1 MQLRVSHDQEVDV
14 LYLRACQGAPDGTT
28 LDDPALSGI
37 AALIG
42 TFEGYDIVGLII
54 QGAAHCL
61 YPPFVLNH
69 GNPPAAGGGSRL
81 CRYDADTDTL
91 TLGFTAADPE
101 LITQDNAYLVGYWQR
116 DPEDADYF
124 PLIGVSLLN
133 ASKHL
138 ASYFVPVEPAAA
150 G

>member
-1 MQLRVSHDQEVDV
+1 MQLRVSYDPEFDILYVNTGETCYDGASIEDLDEVV
-14 LYLRACQGAPDGTT
+14 AEIKTKG
-28 LDDPALSGI
+28 
-37 AALIG
+37 
-42 TFEGYDIVGLII
+42 GYAVAGLII

-61 YPPFVLNH
+61 YPPFVLNR

-91 TLGFTAADPE
+91 TLGFTAAAPE
-101 LITQDNAYLVGYWQR
+101 MITQDNAYLVGYWQR

-124 PLIGVSLLN
+124 PLIGVSLLD

-138 ASYFVPVEPAAA
+138 APYFVPVEPAAA

>member
-1 MQLRVSHDQEVDV
+1 MQLRVSYDPEFDILYVNTGEQSYDGASIEGLDEVV
-14 LYLRACQGAPDGTT
+14 AEIKTKG
-28 LDDPALSGI
+28 
-37 AALIG
+37 
-42 TFEGYDIVGLII
+42 GYAVAGLII

-61 YPPFVLNH
+61 YPPFVLNQ

-91 TLGFTAADPE
+91 TLGFTAEAPE

-138 ASYFVPVEPAAA
+138 ASYFVRVDPAV

>member
-1 MQLRVSHDQEVDV
+1 MQLRLNYDPEFDILYVNTGEQRYDGASIEGLDEVV
-14 LYLRACQGAPDGTT
+14 AEIKTKG
-28 LDDPALSGI
+28 
-37 AALIG
+37 
-42 TFEGYDIVGLII
+42 GYAVAGLII

-61 YPPFVLNH
+61 YPPFVLNP

-81 CRYDADTDTL
+81 CRYDSDTDTL
-91 TLGFTAADPE
+91 TLGFTAAEPE

-124 PLIGVSLLN
+124 PLIGVSLLD

-138 ASYFVPVEPAAA
+138 APYFVPVEPAV